1 VLKGWASSNP
11 TSLKEIYRTSGI
23 TKRKEADYEHM
34 NSTFSG
40 LML

>member
-23 TKRKEADYEHM
+23 TKGNEEDYEHI
-34 NSTFSG
+34 NFTFSG